1 MKQLGGTSHLVR
13 ALVRTEQQAKEL
25 AGFAHEVV
33 RGDLLQPSTLA
44 AACEGVDTIIST
56 VGASVH
62 INTKGS
68 QSFQQIDFA
77 GNRNLLAPAVSAG
90 VRKFVYVSVLNP
102 PGLAETAYVR
112 AKDDFGALLER
123 SGLAYQILRP
133 TGFFS
138 AFTDLIPMA
147 RKRGLP
153 IFGSGAAR
161 TNPIDDEEVA
171 AACVEGIESDERERA
186 IGGPDVLTRK
196 EILELVF
203 AAIGRKPKY
212 QRVPAVLVSVGAKA
226 TRLFN
231 RRMGDLAEFYLAVS
245 RVDAMAPAYGSRR
258 LEDYFKLIAR
268 YS

>member
-1 MKQLGGTSHLVR
+1 MR

-33 RGDLLQPSTLA
+33 QGDLLQPSSLA
-44 AACEGVDTIIST
+44 PACEGVDTIMST

-62 INTKGS
+62 LNTKGS
-68 QSFQQIDFA
+68 RSFQEIDFA
-77 GNRNLLAPAVSAG
+77 GNRNLLAPAVAAK
-90 VRKFVYVSVLNP
+90 VRKFVYVSVVNP

-138 AFTDLIPMA
+138 AFADLVPMA

-153 IFGSGAAR
+153 LFGDGGAK

-186 IGGPDVLTRK
+186 VGGPEVFTRK
-196 EILELVF
+196 QILELVF
-203 AAIGRKPKY
+203 AAVGRQPKY
-212 QRVPAVLVSVGAKA
+212 QRVPPVLVSVGGKA
-226 TRLFN
+226 VRLFN
-231 RRMGDLAEFYLAVS
+231 RRMGDLTEFYLAVS
-245 RVDAMAPAYGSRR
+245 RVDATAPAYGRRR
-258 LEDYFKLIAR
+258 LEEYFKQIAR